1 LKGRHFQGRCG
12 SLDASLSLSH
22 WNDLLSSSW
31 LKFDGSSSMS
41 YLGASLSS
49 RERVTVG
56 SAVSREH
63 IHCCHRICASDSSNS
78 VILSRISTWIG
89 VTWST
94 QTWHSSFICSMT
106 SCTWRASALLQCSV
120 VTSVLLHGAGCCSD
134 LTTWSCCAFAATCKW
149 CDPVCCRVVWWH
161 GYLMVLS
168 HVWEIFSKSSFVF
181 FLYSKLSSKLSGFW
195 ECSTCC
201 VRRAPY
207 NGHVSLVRLL
217 WLWASAYI
225 YLHQYIEI
233 CM

>member
-1 LKGRHFQGRCG
+1 
-12 SLDASLSLSH
+12 
-22 WNDLLSSSW
+22 
-31 LKFDGSSSMS
+31 MS

-56 SAVSREH
+56 SAVFREH
-63 IHCCHRICASDSSNS
+63 IHRCHRICASDSSNP
-78 VILSRISTWIG
+78 VILSRISTSIG

-120 VTSVLLHGAGCCSD
+120 VASVLQHGVAVIWLPGLVAHLLLLASGGIQCVALCCSGMA
-134 LTTWSCCAFAATCKW
+134 TWWF
-149 CDPVCCRVVWWH
+149 CRTSER
-161 GYLMVLS
+161 YSQNPALN
-168 HVWEIFSKSSFVF
+168 SFYIVN
-181 FLYSKLSSKLSGFW
+181 LSSKLSGFW

-207 NGHVSLVRLL
+207 NGHVSLVHLL

-225 YLHQYIEI
+225 YIHQYIDTCI
-233 CM
+233 